1 MNDIEYLY
9 RQDIR
14 EKKAAGRGA
23 FSKKSGARTK
33 YVSLTQD
40 RLTSAQLKRRNSPV
54 YTYNITTCIHSWKE
68 FKSMPSDL
76 QRTYITNVLATFN
89 PSLAALGLT
98 MNVSGET
105 LRQYLK
111 AQGIELNL
119 KRGGRKREHPSWNA
133 FTCDNVTT
141 TGQMVKLSDT
151 NVVAPDP
158 TPDPAPQEEPVEE
171 VCSDVSEEMPIV
183 EKCFVED
190 SIPDRLDA
198 PSVYKF
204 SVSMEGTA
212 MQLYTMLAMLTDS
225 KERYEFDLL
234 VKSKGGDS

>member
-1 MNDIEYLY
+1 MNDIEYMY

-33 YVSLTQD
+33 YVGLTQD
-40 RLTSAQLKRRNSPV
+40 RLTTAQLKRRNSPV
-54 YTYNITTCIHSWKE
+54 YTYNITTCIHSWSE

-119 KRGGRKREHPSWNA
+119 KRGGRKREHPSWRA

-141 TGQMVKLSDT
+141 TGQMVKPSET
-151 NVVAPDP
+151 NVVAPE
-158 TPDPAPQEEPVEE
+158 PAPEEEPAPVVES
-171 VCSDVSEEMPIV
+171 CGI
-183 EKCFVED
+183 ED
-190 SIPDRLDA
+190 CIPDRFDA
-198 PSVYKF
+198 PSNVYKF

-225 KERYEFDLL
+225 KERYEFELV